1 MQGNGPYL
9 LNRLSRRG
17 FLLGAAGAGLGAL
30 LPLQSLA
37 QRSSSIHDLRGE
49 VRLNGNPID
58 RSATIRPGDEIATAR
73 DGFVA
78 FSLGQDAFM
87 LRERGLLRLEAAQ
100 AEGAVVQ
107 GLRLVTGALG
117 AVFGRRSGGG
127 VRINAPTVTAGI
139 RGTGCYLEVRSEG
152 TYFCACYGTIE
163 LDSVPRPADRVVVAS
178 TRHDAPRMFLNQP
191 RDGSAIAM
199 TGPFENHTDAEMD
212 ALERSVGRRV
222 PWMR

>member
-1 MQGNGPYL
+1 MQANGRYL
-9 LNRLSRRG
+9 FNRLSRRG
-17 FLLGAAGAGLGAL
+17 FLLGTAGAGIGAL
-30 LPLQSLA
+30 LPLPTLA
-37 QRSSSIHDLRGE
+37 QRSSIHELRGE
-49 VRLNGNPID
+49 VRLNGNAID
-58 RSATIRPGDEIATAR
+58 RGATIRPGDEIATTR

-87 LRERGLLRLEAAQ
+87 LRERSLLRLEAGQ
-100 AEGAVVQ
+100 ADGSLAQ

-117 AVFGRRSGGG
+117 AVFGRRTGAG
-127 VRINAPTVTAGI
+127 VRIAAPTVTAGI

-163 LDSVPRPADRVVVAS
+163 LESVARPQDRVVIAS

-212 ALERSVGRRV
+212 ALERSVARRV